1 MRALTSALA
10 AIVILGMA
18 CGSESSPPAAR
29 DPSAREAA
37 PAAAEGAMCAEHGV
51 LEAICT
57 KCNPKLVPVFQAKG
71 DWCAEHGFPES
82 ICPICH
88 PERGGTPT
96 AANTTDDAPADGTKI
111 RFKATDTARKAGLET
126 AVAEPSTSA
135 SGLAVTARVVHDATR
150 VAVVNARAPG
160 VVRAVKADVGVA
172 VRKGAPLAVVQ
183 SAAVGGDQGRLGA
196 ARTRVRIA
204 DETHRREQGLYQQ
217 RISAQKDML
226 EAQNELEQARA
237 DLAAIEANLAL
248 VGGGSAAGTYTVTAP
263 IAGVVTRRE
272 VTAGNSVGT
281 EGTLFQVV
289 DTSAVWAELDVPEA
303 DLAAVRAGQT
313 VTLTVDGLGERTFT
327 GPITYIAPEI
337 DPTTRTA
344 HARVPL
350 ANPDGALRAN
360 MFASAR
366 IAVGAAQARVRV
378 PRAAVQH
385 AKGAALVFVR
395 IADDQYETRRVTIG
409 TSDGERVE
417 ITKGLRAGEVVVTT
431 GSFLLKTETLKD
443 SIGAGCCEAD

>member
-1 MRALTSALA
+1 VRALTSALA
-10 AIVILGMA
+10 AIVILGTA
-18 CGSESSPPAAR
+18 CGSESSPPATR
-29 DPSAREAA
+29 DPSAREAKP
-37 PAAAEGAMCAEHGV
+37 PAVDGAMCAEHGV
-51 LEAICT
+51 LLALCT
-57 KCNPKLVPVFQAKG
+57 KHNPKLVPVFQAKG

-88 PERGGTPT
+88 PERGGKP
-96 AANTTDDAPADGTKI
+96 AAEVATDDAPADGTKI
-111 RFKATDTARKAGLET
+111 RFKTRDTARLAGLET
-126 AVAEPSTSA
+126 AVAAPSTST
-135 SGLAVTARVVHDATR
+135 SGLAVTARLVHDATR

-160 VVRAVKADVGVA
+160 VVRAVRADVGA
-172 VRKGAPLAVVQ
+172 TVRKGAPLAVVQ

-204 DETHRREQGLYQQ
+204 DETYRREQGLYQQ
-217 RISAQKDML
+217 RISAQRDML
-226 EAQNELEQARA
+226 EAQNQLEQARA
-237 DLAAIEANLAL
+237 DLAAIEASLAL

-263 IAGVVTRRE
+263 IAGVVTRRD

-281 EGTLFQVV
+281 EDTLFQIV
-289 DTSAVWAELDVPEA
+289 DTSAIWAELDVPEA
-303 DLAAVRAGQT
+303 DLAAVRPGQT
-313 VTLTVDGLGERTFT
+313 ATLAVDGLGERTFA
-327 GPITYIAPEI
+327 GPITFIAPEI

-366 IAVGAAQARVRV
+366 IAISGRQDRVTV
-378 PRAAVQH
+378 PRTAVQH
-385 AKGAALVFVR
+385 AKGVALVFVR
-395 IADDQYETRRVTIG
+395 IADDQYDTRRVTIG

-417 ITKGLRAGEVVVTT
+417 IIKGLRAGETVVTS

>member
-10 AIVILGMA
+10 AIVILGTA
-18 CGSESSPPAAR
+18 CGSESPPTTAR
-29 DPSAREAA
+29 DPSAREAP
-37 PAAAEGAMCAEHGV
+37 PAAADGAMCAEHGV
-51 LEAICT
+51 LLALCT
-57 KCNPKLVPVFQAKG
+57 KHNPKLIPVFQAKG

-88 PERGGTPT
+88 PERGGKP
-96 AANTTDDAPADGTKI
+96 AAEIASDDAPADGTKI
-111 RFKATDTARKAGLET
+111 RFKTRDTARLAGLET
-126 AVAEPSTSA
+126 AVAAPTTGT
-135 SGLAVTARVVHDATR
+135 SGLAVTARLVHDATR

-160 VVRAVKADVGVA
+160 VVRAVKADVGTT
-172 VRKGAPLAVVQ
+172 VRKGAPLAIVQ
-183 SAAVGGDQGRLGA
+183 SAAVGGDRSRLGA

-204 DETHRREQGLYQQ
+204 DETFRREQGLYQQ

-237 DLAAIEANLAL
+237 DLAAIESSLAL

-263 IAGVVTRRE
+263 IAGVVTRRD
-272 VTAGNSVGT
+272 VTAGNSVGI
-281 EGTLFQVV
+281 EDPLFQVV
-289 DTSAVWAELDVPEA
+289 DTSAVWAELDVPDGE
-303 DLAAVRAGQT
+303 LAAVRPGQT

-327 GPITYIAPEI
+327 GPITFIAPEI

-366 IAVGAAQARVRV
+366 IAVSAAATRVTV

-385 AKGAALVFVR
+385 ARGAALVFVR

-409 TSDGERVE
+409 SSEGDRVE
-417 ITKGLRAGEVVVTT
+417 ITKGLRAGETVVTA